1 MATKTISIDIEAYE
15 RLRRARRDPGESFS
29 KVIKRADWPVPP
41 KTAGAILSALDG
53 MNLAVSIDSC
63 ADVQA
68 VRVIPE
74 PQSSLSLLKMI

>member
-41 KTAGAILSALDG
+41 KTAGAMLSAMDGLRLLDD
-53 MNLAVSIDSC
+53 AVLERLD
-63 ADVQA
+63 AAQKND
-68 VRVIPE
+68 RPPE
-74 PQSSLSLLKMI
+74 DPWQQG